1 LRLSALLVLPL
12 LGPLAACGPA
22 PGRQAELCAIQAL
35 PARPGVDRFGVPPG
49 VERRAQAVA
58 EVYGPGVLGDYHI
71 RWWGLCGRKADT
83 TDMLLLGP
91 APWALTKGG
100 QRAHG
105 RQVSY
110 GTCYHRREGE
120 RWRTVACRI
129 NP

>member
-1 LRLSALLVLPL
+1 MEVRRLALILPL
-12 LGPLAACGPA
+12 LLTACGPTGA
-22 PGRQAELCAIQAL
+22 RRTDICAIQAL
-35 PARPGVDRFGVPPG
+35 PARPGVDRFGAAPG
-49 VERRAQAVA
+49 VERKAQREGA
-58 EVYGPGVLGDYHI
+58 VYGPGVLGGYHI
-71 RWWGLCGRKADT
+71 RWWGFCGRTADT

-91 APWALTKGG
+91 EPWALTKGG

-120 RWRTVACRI
+120 AWKTVACRI